1 MRFKTKRR
9 MQTNF
14 PVTPFPPDFRIFSP
28 TATDLSTG
36 NHRRLSTDGGADL
49 TVPRSLVKVLGGF
62 GVAEFADRALN
73 ANLRIRLE
81 VDVEYKTL
89 RTIRWFQYKYCS
101 LF

>member
-1 MRFKTKRR
+1 

-14 PVTPFPPDFRIFSP
+14 PVTPFPRDFRIFSP
-28 TATDLSTG
+28 TATPPTTATDLSTG

-49 TVPRSLVKVLGGF
+49 TIPRSLVKVLGGF